1 MKKVINFKTVGYI
14 AIEVTEKLSR
24 GGKVRQV
31 VSALSTKIYKRKGD
45 AIKLQNKMK
54 AERAA
59 NTIKQHLDIVCHAL
73 NVKQLRQEVLVAKE
87 NIRKAKTKAFNW
99 IKGLWTNS
107 VNYFRFQCA
116 KIRLFKYIN
125 GLNKSTRTF
134 LNEFLV
140 YSQEVGSELV
150 NFNLNKLN
158 IA

>member
-1 MKKVINFKTVGYI
+1 MKKTINFKTIGYI

-31 VSALSTKIYKRKGD
+31 ATALSTKIYKRRGD

-59 NTIKQHLDIVCHAL
+59 NTIKHHLDIVCHAL
-73 NVKQLRQEVLVAKE
+73 NVKQLRQEVLIAKE

-125 GLNKSTRTF
+125 SLNKSTRTF
-134 LNEFLV
+134 LNEFLT
-140 YSQEVGSELV
+140 YSQEVGSELI